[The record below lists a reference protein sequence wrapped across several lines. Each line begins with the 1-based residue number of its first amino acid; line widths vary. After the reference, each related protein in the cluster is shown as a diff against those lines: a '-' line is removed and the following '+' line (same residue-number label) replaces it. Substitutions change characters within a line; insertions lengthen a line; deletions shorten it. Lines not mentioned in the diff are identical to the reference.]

1 MKNFLSIFA
10 LTAVSAAALLP
21 LAASAQTRVQ
31 VTINDHAPVR
41 AYERYDERDHPISQ
55 RQYQYQYQP
64 TYAYAPSAWSA
75 RDRRYVEPRRWI
87 DRNHDGMDDRR
98 GRRDLDRDGIMD
110 RYDRD
115 LDNDG
120 IANRYDRDMDGDG
133 VSNRRDRR
141 PDNRYAY

>member
-1 MKNFLSIFA
+1 MKHFLSIVA
-10 LTAVSAAALLP
+10 LTAVSAAALFP

-31 VTINDHAPVR
+31 VTIDDHAPVR
-41 AYERYDERDHPISQ
+41 AYARDDGRARHV
-55 RQYQYQYQP
+55 RQSLYQP

>member
-1 MKNFLSIFA
+1 MKRLLSIAAF
-10 LTAVSAAALLP
+10 TAVSAAALLP
-21 LAASAQTRVQ
+21 LSAAAQARVH
-31 VTINDHAPVR
+31 VTVSDHGPGR
-41 AYERYDERDHPISQ
+41 AYERYDAHDRYARE
-55 RQYQYQYQP
+55 RQYRP
-64 TYAYAPSAWSA
+64 NYAYAPSAWS
-75 RDRRYVEPRRWI
+75 RDGRYVEPRRWI
-87 DRNHDGMDDRR
+87 DRNRDGMDDRR
-98 GRRDLDRDGIMD
+98 GRRDLDRDGVAD

>member
-1 MKNFLSIFA
+1 MKRLLSIVAFA
-10 LTAVSAAALLP
+10 AVSAAALFP
-21 LAASAQTRVQ
+21 LSAAAQTRVH
-31 VTINDHAPVR
+31 VTISDQAPVR
-41 AYERYDERDHPISQ
+41 TYERYDVHDRYVRE
-55 RQYQYQYQP
+55 RQYRP
-64 TYAYAPSAWSA
+64 HYAYAPSAWST
-75 RDRRYVEPRRWI
+75 RDGRYVAPRRWI

-98 GRRDLDRDGIMD
+98 GRRDLDRDGIRD

-133 VSNRRDRR
+133 VRNHRDRR